1 MSTLQEIIA
10 AKKLAQAKAQAN
22 AAATA
27 PAPAPDTTANPTA
40 NTTHVPNTSTVVQ
53 GTAVVAG
60 QDKAEAPT
68 EPVTVAPT
76 EPVTVTPMA
85 VRKEPEKDAEPV
97 STPSNPPTTAEP
109 APSEA
114 PQEPP
119 QFAKN
124 LADELKAMAQEQ
136 DWLDV
141 EQSANSLNEILSVI
155 FDLPYPPDVF
165 IDECIDNAACALEA
179 QKNRYLH
186 DVLNGKKQS
195 GKRVKASAGMSPL
208 QQAVAL
214 DKLDDDD
221 IFVFDPLDSVG
232 G

>member
-1 MSTLQEIIA
+1 MPTLQEILA
-10 AKKLAQAKAQAN
+10 AKKLAQAKAK
-22 AAATA
+22 A
-27 PAPAPDTTANPTA
+27 PVPTPTA
-40 NTTHVPNTSTVVQ
+40 VSVPTPVPNTSKVVQ

-60 QDKAEAPT
+60 QPAVVAEQPQT
-68 EPVTVAPT
+68 EPVTVAVAESKT
-76 EPVTVTPMA
+76 
-85 VRKEPEKDAEPV
+85 DAKPV
-97 STPSNPPTTAEP
+97 STPSETAAP
-109 APSEA
+109 AKPVPSEV
-114 PQEPP
+114 P

-124 LADELKAMAQEQ
+124 LANELRSMAQEQ

-195 GKRVKASAGMSPL
+195 GKRQKASADMSPL
-208 QQAVAL
+208 QQAIEL
-214 DKLDDDD
+214 DKLGDDD
-221 IFVFDPLDSVG
+221 IFVFDPMASIG

>member
-1 MSTLQEIIA
+1 MPTLQEILA
-10 AKKLAQAKAQAN
+10 AKKLAQAKAT
-22 AAATA
+22 ATA
-27 PAPAPDTTANPTA
+27 TTTAPIPNTPA
-40 NTTHVPNTSTVVQ
+40 NTPANTSKVVP

-60 QDKAEAPT
+60 QASSESTIAPAVKEESKTAVAVSIAEP
-68 EPVTVAPT
+68 
-76 EPVTVTPMA
+76 
-85 VRKEPEKDAEPV
+85 KKDAKPV
-97 STPSNPPTTAEP
+97 STPSEPTP
-109 APSEA
+109 V
-114 PQEPP
+114 P
-119 QFAKN
+119 QFARN
-124 LADELKAMAQEQ
+124 LAEELHSMAQEQ

-195 GKRVKASAGMSPL
+195 GKRQKASADMSPL
-208 QQAVAL
+208 QQAIEL
-214 DKLDDDD
+214 DKLGDDD
-221 IFVFDPLDSVG
+221 IFVFDPLAGIG

>member
-1 MSTLQEIIA
+1 MPTLQEILA
-10 AKKLAQAKAQAN
+10 AKKLAQAKAT
-22 AAATA
+22 ATA
-27 PAPAPDTTANPTA
+27 P
-40 NTTHVPNTSTVVQ
+40 VPSKGVQ
-53 GTAVVAG
+53 GTAVVAPKE
-60 QDKAEAPT
+60 QA
-68 EPVTVAPT
+68 
-76 EPVTVTPMA
+76 MA
-85 VRKEPEKDAEPV
+85 VKEELKSDAKPV
-97 STPSNPPTTAEP
+97 STPSEPTP
-109 APSEA
+109 APSEV
-114 PQEPP
+114 P

-124 LADELKAMAQEQ
+124 LSEELKSMAQEQ

-195 GKRVKASAGMSPL
+195 GKRQKASADMSPL
-208 QQAVAL
+208 QQAIEL
-214 DKLDDDD
+214 DKLGDDD
-221 IFVFDPLDSVG
+221 IFVFDPLASIG

>member
-1 MSTLQEIIA
+1 MPTLQEILA
-10 AKKLAQAKAQAN
+10 AKKLAQAKATAT
-22 AAATA
+22 ATA
-27 PAPAPDTTANPTA
+27 PTASP
-40 NTTHVPNTSTVVQ
+40 NTTSNTSKVVQ

-60 QDKAEAPT
+60 QASSEQAIAST
-68 EPVTVAPT
+68 EPTIATAVAHKE
-76 EPVTVTPMA
+76 EP
-85 VRKEPEKDAEPV
+85 KKDAEPV
-97 STPSNPPTTAEP
+97 STPSEPTP
-109 APSEA
+109 V
-114 PQEPP
+114 P

-124 LADELKAMAQEQ
+124 LAEELKSMAQEQ

-155 FDLPYPPDVF
+155 LDLPYPPDVF

-195 GKRVKASAGMSPL
+195 GKRQKASADMSPL
-208 QQAVAL
+208 QQAIEL
-214 DKLDDDD
+214 DKLGDDD
-221 IFVFDPLDSVG
+221 IFVFDPLAGTG

>member
-1 MSTLQEIIA
+1 MPTLQEILA
-10 AKKLAQAKAQAN
+10 AKKLAQAKAT
-22 AAATA
+22 ATA
-27 PAPAPDTTANPTA
+27 PAPTTAP
-40 NTTHVPNTSTVVQ
+40 VPSKVVQ
-53 GTAVVAG
+53 GTAVVA
-60 QDKAEAPT
+60 PT
-68 EPVTVAPT
+68 EPVV
-76 EPVTVTPMA
+76 EPV
-85 VRKEPEKDAEPV
+85 KEEPEKDAKPV
-97 STPSNPPTTAEP
+97 STPSEV
-109 APSEA
+109 
-114 PQEPP
+114 P

-124 LADELKAMAQEQ
+124 LSDELKAMAQEQ

-195 GKRVKASAGMSPL
+195 GKRQKASADMSPL
-208 QQAVAL
+208 QQAIEL
-214 DKLDDDD
+214 DKLGDDD
-221 IFVFDPLDSVG
+221 IFVFDPLANVG

>member
-1 MSTLQEIIA
+1 MPTLQEILA
-10 AKKLAQAKAQAN
+10 AKKLAQAKAT
-22 AAATA
+22 ATA
-27 PAPAPDTTANPTA
+27 TVPTPTTTAT
-40 NTTHVPNTSTVVQ
+40 TTHVTNTPASTSKVVQ

-60 QDKAEAPT
+60 QPT
-68 EPVTVAPT
+68 AVAPT
-76 EPVTVTPMA
+76 EPVMQA
-85 VRKEPEKDAEPV
+85 EPELKKDAKPV
-97 STPSNPPTTAEP
+97 STPSEPQKPDDNSEP
-109 APSEA
+109 AT
-114 PQEPP
+114 QEPP

-124 LADELKAMAQEQ
+124 LANELRSMAQEQ

-155 FDLPYPPDVF
+155 LDLPYPPDVF

-195 GKRVKASAGMSPL
+195 GKRQKASADMSPL
-208 QQAVAL
+208 QQAIEL
-214 DKLDDDD
+214 DKLGDDD
-221 IFVFDPLDSVG
+221 IFVFDPLAGIG

>member
-1 MSTLQEIIA
+1 MPTLQEIIA

-68 EPVTVAPT
+68 EPVTVTPA
-76 EPVTVTPMA
+76 EPVTVAHMA
-85 VRKEPEKDAEPV
+85 VRKEQESDAKPV
-97 STPSNPPTTAEP
+97 STPSEV
-109 APSEA
+109 
-114 PQEPP
+114 P

-124 LADELKAMAQEQ
+124 LANELKAMAQEQ

-141 EQSANSLNEILSVI
+141 EQSANSLSEILSVI

-186 DVLNGKKQS
+186 NVLNGKKQS
-195 GKRVKASAGMSPL
+195 GKRIKASKDMSPL

-221 IFVFDPLDSVG
+221 IFVFDPLASVG

>member
-1 MSTLQEIIA
+1 MPTLQEILA
-10 AKKLAQAKAQAN
+10 AKKLAQAKA
-22 AAATA
+22 AATA
-27 PAPAPDTTANPTA
+27 PVPAPAHTPVPSP
-40 NTTHVPNTSTVVQ
+40 NTTYNTSKVVQ

-60 QDKAEAPT
+60 QPIEVHTEAKEEPKTAVAVAIAEP
-68 EPVTVAPT
+68 
-76 EPVTVTPMA
+76 
-85 VRKEPEKDAEPV
+85 KKDAKPV
-97 STPSNPPTTAEP
+97 STPSEVPQP
-109 APSEA
+109 ATPV

-124 LADELKAMAQEQ
+124 LADELRSMAQEQ

-155 FDLPYPPDVF
+155 LDLPYPPDVF

-195 GKRVKASAGMSPL
+195 GKRQKASADMSPL
-208 QQAVAL
+208 QQAIEL
-214 DKLDDDD
+214 DKLGDDD
-221 IFVFDPLDSVG
+221 IFVFDPLAGIG

>member
-1 MSTLQEIIA
+1 MPTLQEILA
-10 AKKLAQAKAQAN
+10 AKKLAQAKAKASV
-22 AAATA
+22 
-27 PAPAPDTTANPTA
+27 PAP
-40 NTTHVPNTSTVVQ
+40 VPVPSKVVQ

-60 QDKAEAPT
+60 QPT
-68 EPVTVAPT
+68 AQ
-76 EPVTVTPMA
+76 A
-85 VRKEPEKDAEPV
+85 QSKEQEKDAKPV
-97 STPSNPPTTAEP
+97 STPSEVPQP
-109 APSEA
+109 ATPV

-124 LADELKAMAQEQ
+124 LALELKSMAQEQ

-179 QKNRYLH
+179 QKNRYLQ

-195 GKRVKASAGMSPL
+195 GKRQKASADMSPL
-208 QQAVAL
+208 QQAIEL
-214 DKLDDDD
+214 DKLGDDD
-221 IFVFDPLDSVG
+221 IFVFDPLANLG

>member
-1 MSTLQEIIA
+1 MPTLQEILA
-10 AKKLAQAKAQAN
+10 AKKLAQAKATAN
-22 AAATA
+22 APT
-27 PAPAPDTTANPTA
+27 PSTNP
-40 NTTHVPNTSTVVQ
+40 NPNPNTSKVVQ

-60 QDKAEAPT
+60 QPAAPT
-68 EPVTVAPT
+68 EEPKMDAKPVF
-76 EPVTVTPMA
+76 
-85 VRKEPEKDAEPV
+85 
-97 STPSNPPTTAEP
+97 TPSNATPTPQEP
-109 APSEA
+109 

-124 LADELKAMAQEQ
+124 LAEELRSMAQEQ

-155 FDLPYPPDVF
+155 LDLPYPPDVF
-165 IDECIDNAACALEA
+165 IDECIDNAACALEN

-195 GKRVKASAGMSPL
+195 GKRQKASADMSPL
-208 QQAVAL
+208 QQAIEL
-214 DKLDDDD
+214 DKLGDDD
-221 IFVFDPLDSVG
+221 IFVFDPLAGIG

>member
-1 MSTLQEIIA
+1 MPTLQEIIA
-10 AKKLAQAKAQAN
+10 AKKLAQAKAA
-22 AAATA
+22 A
-27 PAPAPDTTANPTA
+27 PAP
-40 NTTHVPNTSTVVQ
+40 VPNTNAVP
-53 GTAVVAG
+53 TA
-60 QDKAEAPT
+60 APT
-68 EPVTVAPT
+68 PT
-76 EPVTVTPMA
+76 PTPEQESNA
-85 VRKEPEKDAEPV
+85 KPV
-97 STPSNPPTTAEP
+97 ST
-109 APSEA
+109 PSEA

-165 IDECIDNAACALEA
+165 IDECVDNAACALEA

-195 GKRVKASAGMSPL
+195 GKRVKASGDMSPL
-208 QQAVAL
+208 QQAVEL
-214 DKLDDDD
+214 DKLSDDD
-221 IFVFDPLDSVG
+221 IFVFDPLANIG

>member
-1 MSTLQEIIA
+1 MPTLQEILA
-10 AKKLAQAKAQAN
+10 AKKLAQAKAT
-22 AAATA
+22 ATA
-27 PAPAPDTTANPTA
+27 PSPAT
-40 NTTHVPNTSTVVQ
+40 VPNTTPNTSKVVQ

-60 QDKAEAPT
+60 QPSSEQSTVVTHTEEPKTAIAVAVAES
-68 EPVTVAPT
+68 
-76 EPVTVTPMA
+76 
-85 VRKEPEKDAEPV
+85 KKDAEPV
-97 STPSNPPTTAEP
+97 STPSEVPQP
-109 APSEA
+109 ATPV
-114 PQEPP
+114 P

-124 LADELKAMAQEQ
+124 LAEELKSMAQEQ

-155 FDLPYPPDVF
+155 LDLPYPPDVF

-195 GKRVKASAGMSPL
+195 GKRQKASADMSPL
-208 QQAVAL
+208 QQAIEL
-214 DKLDDDD
+214 DKLGDDD
-221 IFVFDPLDSVG
+221 IFVFDPLAGIG

>member
-1 MSTLQEIIA
+1 MPTLQEILA
-10 AKKLAQAKAQAN
+10 AKKLAQAKA
-22 AAATA
+22 TA
-27 PAPAPDTTANPTA
+27 PAPSTAPTA
-40 NTTHVPNTSTVVQ
+40 VPNTSKVVQ

-60 QDKAEAPT
+60 QPT
-68 EPVTVAPT
+68 VVAPMEQAMAAKE
-76 EPVTVTPMA
+76 EPKT
-85 VRKEPEKDAEPV
+85 DAKPV
-97 STPSNPPTTAEP
+97 STPSEP
-109 APSEA
+109 APAASA
-114 PQEPP
+114 VP

-124 LADELKAMAQEQ
+124 LSEELKSMAQEQ

-195 GKRVKASAGMSPL
+195 GKRQKASADMSPL
-208 QQAVAL
+208 QQAIEL
-214 DKLDDDD
+214 DKLGDDD
-221 IFVFDPLDSVG
+221 IFVFDPLASIG

>member
-1 MSTLQEIIA
+1 MPTLQEILA
-10 AKKLAQAKAQAN
+10 AKKLAQAKAISAS
-22 AAATA
+22 ASASAV
-27 PAPAPDTTANPTA
+27 P
-40 NTTHVPNTSTVVQ
+40 VPNPSPTVPSAVPSAVQ
-53 GTAVVAG
+53 ESNT
-60 QDKAEAPT
+60 
-68 EPVTVAPT
+68 
-76 EPVTVTPMA
+76 
-85 VRKEPEKDAEPV
+85 DAKPV
-97 STPSNPPTTAEP
+97 STPSEVQTTSQPAVTSKPT
-109 APSEA
+109 

-124 LADELKAMAQEQ
+124 LANELKAMAQEQ

-195 GKRVKASAGMSPL
+195 GKRQKASADMSPL
-208 QQAVAL
+208 QQAIEL
-214 DKLDDDD
+214 DKLGDDD
-221 IFVFDPLDSVG
+221 IFVFDPLASIG

>member
-1 MSTLQEIIA
+1 MPTLQEILA
-10 AKKLAQAKAQAN
+10 AKKLAQAKATAN
-22 AAATA
+22 APT
-27 PAPAPDTTANPTA
+27 PSTNP
-40 NTTHVPNTSTVVQ
+40 NPNPNTSKVVQ

-60 QDKAEAPT
+60 QPAATVSESEIA
-68 EPVTVAPT
+68 VAPT
-76 EPVTVTPMA
+76 EEPKMDAKPVF
-85 VRKEPEKDAEPV
+85 
-97 STPSNPPTTAEP
+97 TPSNATPTPQEP
-109 APSEA
+109 

-124 LADELKAMAQEQ
+124 LAEELSSMAQEQ

-155 FDLPYPPDVF
+155 LDLPYPPDVF
-165 IDECIDNAACALEA
+165 IDECIDNAACALEN

-195 GKRVKASAGMSPL
+195 GKRQKASADMSPL
-208 QQAVAL
+208 QQAIEL
-214 DKLDDDD
+214 DKLGDDD
-221 IFVFDPLDSVG
+221 IFVFDPLAGIG

>member
-1 MSTLQEIIA
+1 MPTLQEILA
-10 AKKLAQAKAQAN
+10 AKKLAQAKATAT
-22 AAATA
+22 ATA
-27 PAPAPDTTANPTA
+27 P
-40 NTTHVPNTSTVVQ
+40 NTTSNTTSNTSKVVQ

-60 QDKAEAPT
+60 KPKEEPT
-68 EPVTVAPT
+68 IGVSEP
-76 EPVTVTPMA
+76 
-85 VRKEPEKDAEPV
+85 KKDAEPV
-97 STPSNPPTTAEP
+97 STPSEPTP
-109 APSEA
+109 APSDV
-114 PQEPP
+114 P

-124 LADELKAMAQEQ
+124 LSEELKSMAQEQ

-155 FDLPYPPDVF
+155 LDLPYPPDVF

-195 GKRVKASAGMSPL
+195 GKRQKASADMSPL
-208 QQAVAL
+208 QQAIEL
-214 DKLDDDD
+214 DKLGDDD
-221 IFVFDPLDSVG
+221 IFVFDPLAGIG

>member
-1 MSTLQEIIA
+1 MPTLQEILA
-10 AKKLAQAKAQAN
+10 AKKLAQAKATAN
-22 AAATA
+22 A
-27 PAPAPDTTANPTA
+27 TTLVPIPVPTPTA
-40 NTTHVPNTSTVVQ
+40 NTSKVVQ

-60 QDKAEAPT
+60 QPTAIASTEQATAQKTAIAVAVAEP
-68 EPVTVAPT
+68 
-76 EPVTVTPMA
+76 
-85 VRKEPEKDAEPV
+85 KKDAEPV
-97 STPSNPPTTAEP
+97 STPSNATP
-109 APSEA
+109 AI
-114 PQEPP
+114 QEPP

-124 LADELKAMAQEQ
+124 LAEELKAMAQEQ

-155 FDLPYPPDVF
+155 LDLPYPPDVF

-195 GKRVKASAGMSPL
+195 GKRQKASADMSPL
-208 QQAVAL
+208 QQAIEL
-214 DKLDDDD
+214 DKLGDDD
-221 IFVFDPLDSVG
+221 IFVFDPLAGIG

>member
-1 MSTLQEIIA
+1 MPTLQEILA
-10 AKKLAQAKAQAN
+10 AKKLAQAKATAT
-22 AAATA
+22 ATA
-27 PAPAPDTTANPTA
+27 P
-40 NTTHVPNTSTVVQ
+40 NTTSNTTSNTSKVVQ

-60 QDKAEAPT
+60 KPKEEPT
-68 EPVTVAPT
+68 IGVSEP
-76 EPVTVTPMA
+76 
-85 VRKEPEKDAEPV
+85 KKDAEPV
-97 STPSNPPTTAEP
+97 STPSEPTP
-109 APSEA
+109 APSEV
-114 PQEPP
+114 P

-124 LADELKAMAQEQ
+124 LSEELKSMAQEQ

-155 FDLPYPPDVF
+155 LDLPYPPDVF

-195 GKRVKASAGMSPL
+195 GKRQKASADMSPL
-208 QQAVAL
+208 QQAIEL
-214 DKLDDDD
+214 DKLGDDD
-221 IFVFDPLDSVG
+221 IFVFDPLAGIG

>member
-1 MSTLQEIIA
+1 MPTLQEILA
-10 AKKLAQAKAQAN
+10 AKKLAQAKAT
-22 AAATA
+22 ATA
-27 PAPAPDTTANPTA
+27 PIPTATA
-40 NTTHVPNTSTVVQ
+40 NTTTITSKVVQ

-60 QDKAEAPT
+60 QVQA
-68 EPVTVAPT
+68 VAT
-76 EPVTVTPMA
+76 TA
-85 VRKEPEKDAEPV
+85 VAEPEKDAKPV
-97 STPSNPPTTAEP
+97 STL
-109 APSEA
+109 SEV
-114 PQEPP
+114 P

-124 LADELKAMAQEQ
+124 LSEELKSMAQEQ

-165 IDECIDNAACALEA
+165 IDECVDNAACALEA

-195 GKRVKASAGMSPL
+195 GKRQKASADMSPL
-208 QQAVAL
+208 QQAIEL
-214 DKLDDDD
+214 DKLGDDD
-221 IFVFDPLDSVG
+221 IFVFDPLANIG